1 MSSRS
6 GATVRTKRTTTPAE
20 YARPQ
25 TGPVTSVHSQQ
36 IFNSGANTTGV
47 NARINGTSGATTKNV
62 STPPSQQQ
70 YVQQPTELYNPPPG
84 SKLTIGNAVALITLR
99 LGRLETF
106 MNQYQLEEPR
116 NGNDLNNEIMQSV
129 LTRITALEQKSS
141 TVHSVGLTNSS
152 KNATSSTSTST
163 SNGSSNSTVTV
174 ADQSVL
180 NRVTALEKHSE
191 THHSNIKVMSDGL
204 RSIET
209 SLREI
214 SKTEVEP
221 NAITDYVSEVK
232 SELGFIREEFHT
244 FAEELKETKDLLLK
258 LQSFTME
265 TNTKLVNTIFS
276 QVDQFNI
283 QEYQNEMDEF
293 VCDDTFD
300 EDVQEFGSNEVEE
313 LGEDEESVV
322 EDANEIKS
330 GGITVNFKELISREL
345 LGISS

>member
-141 TVHSVGLTNSS
+141 MDHSVGSVNSS
-152 KNATSSTSTST
+152 KNATSGN
-163 SNGSSNSTVTV
+163 SNGNGNSTVTV
-174 ADQSVL
+174 VDQSVL
-180 NRVTALEKHSE
+180 NRVIALEKHSE
-191 THHSNIKVMSDGL
+191 THHSNIKVVSDGL

-221 NAITDYVSEVK
+221 HANTDYVSEVK

-265 TNTKLVNTIFS
+265 TNSKLVNTIFS

-313 LGEDEESVV
+313 LGEDEESVA
-322 EDANEIKS
+322 EDTNEIKS

>member
-129 LTRITALEQKSS
+129 LTRITSLEQKSS
-141 TVHSVGLTNSS
+141 MDHSVSSVNFS
-152 KNATSSTSTST
+152 KNATSSTS
-163 SNGSSNSTVTV
+163 NSTATV
-174 ADQSVL
+174 VDQSVL
-180 NRVTALEKHSE
+180 NRVIALEKHSE

-221 NAITDYVSEVK
+221 NANTDYVSEVK

-265 TNTKLVNTIFS
+265 TNSKLVNTIFS

-313 LGEDEESVV
+313 LGEDEESVA
-322 EDANEIKS
+322 EDTNEIKS